1 MKRLPD
7 WRRRLE
13 RFVDEAE
20 RTPFAWGAADCGPD
34 WAGRAIEAVLGI
46 DIAARYRGRYASV
59 TEALRL
65 LREAEVK
72 SLGDLVGRLLE
83 QATGANCEIHPSAA
97 RFGDIMAVP
106 DGGPFV
112 HTLGICNGE
121 RILVRRADGKGTVER
136 TAATRAWRL
145 GHA

>member
-1 MKRLPD
+1 MKRHPH

-13 RFVDEAE
+13 RFIDEAE
-20 RTPFAWGAADCGPD
+20 RTPFAWGTADCGPE

-46 DIAARYRGRYASV
+46 DITAGYRGRYASV
-59 TEALRL
+59 TGALRL
-65 LREAEVK
+65 LREAEVS
-72 SLGDLVGRLLE
+72 SLGDLVGRLLQ
-83 QATGANCEIHPSAA
+83 QATGSSCEIHPAAA
-97 RFGDIMAVP
+97 RLGDIMAVP

-136 TAATRAWRL
+136 LAATRAWRL
-145 GHA
+145 GDA